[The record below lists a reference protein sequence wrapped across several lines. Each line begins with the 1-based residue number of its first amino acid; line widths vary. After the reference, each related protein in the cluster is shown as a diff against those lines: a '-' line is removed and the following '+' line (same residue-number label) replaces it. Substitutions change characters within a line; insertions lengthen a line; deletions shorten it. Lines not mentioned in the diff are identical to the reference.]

1 LFSPPCRFGRV
12 QSVKIL
18 STGNKSFDG
27 CSSSSENCESAT
39 VAFMDITSACKA
51 HNVEHNLDD
60 RVLRT
65 NFYDPSVVQQ
75 LGETSSSAAAAAS
88 AASGASPGLQGRL
101 HG

>member
-1 LFSPPCRFGRV
+1 MFVISSFSRFGRV

-18 STGNKSFDG
+18 SSGKSSDG
-27 CSSSSENCESAT
+27 CSSENGESAT

-65 NFYDPSVVQQ
+65 NFYDPSLVQQ
-75 LGETSSSAAAAAS
+75 LGETGPGPGGGGA